1 MQYRNRENMWRI
13 FFMARG
19 YTTRKSLLDQVQ
31 AGNEEAWREFYQK
44 YRGMIVAIGRNRH
57 LSEEECDELLQ
68 DVMRIFWKRMERFT
82 YDPDK
87 GKFRGYLSRITHYAA
102 MKKWNQRGPETVT
115 EESIPEEYG
124 DEVDRALMEE
134 YESFILR
141 EALKELKTELSPEV
155 YEAFYLTSIQ
165 NRPIQEV
172 ASVVGKTPNNLY
184 NIRSRCLEK
193 LRTIIN
199 RYRENGLE

>member
-1 MQYRNRENMWRI
+1 
-13 FFMARG
+13 MARG

-141 EALKELKTELSPEV
+141 EALKEVE
-155 YEAFYLTSIQ
+155 
-165 NRPIQEV
+165 
-172 ASVVGKTPNNLY
+172 
-184 NIRSRCLEK
+184 
-193 LRTIIN
+193 
-199 RYRENGLE
+199 